1 MGEKKTGPPLGGPDW
16 GLFPVG
22 VSGKILIQ
30 RTIISLLLEIFFI
43 KPIRR
48 MAQTDPIR
56 GVMARLHQLQNRLGE
71 LNSRLRHRPEVLEN
85 QEKNIRKVLFE
96 QEKLKETQKQ
106 LQLEARKK
114 EQEVSLSDQALAKRK
129 VQLSEAKTNKE
140 YQALQHQI
148 KADEATRSILDD
160 EALEAM
166 DKAEK
171 FAEKFLP
178 VDAELAKAK
187 ELFENTRKKFLAEKP
202 GIEAEIARL
211 GAQLKDTEAELPRD
225 FREIYDRLVRS
236 VGGEN
241 ALAAVENQKYC
252 GGCNYQV
259 PINSLAMIL
268 QRIPITCS
276 SCARLLYV
284 DEEFVFDKG

>member
-1 MGEKKTGPPLGGPDW
+1 MPP
-16 GLFPVG
+16 
-22 VSGKILIQ
+22 
-30 RTIISLLLEIFFI
+30 
-43 KPIRR
+43 
-48 MAQTDPIR
+48 TDPIR
-56 GVMARLHQLQNRLGE
+56 GLMARLHQQQNRLGE
-71 LNSRLRHRPEVLEN
+71 LNAKLRHQPLVLET
-85 QEKNIRKVLFE
+85 QDKNIRKVLAE
-96 QEKLKETQKQ
+96 LEKLNETQKQ

-114 EQEVSLSDQALAKRK
+114 EQEVALSDQALAKRK
-129 VQLSEAKTNKE
+129 LQLSEAKTNKE

-148 KADEATRSILDD
+148 NADEAARSVLDD

-171 FAEKFLP
+171 FAGHFPKVE
-178 VDAELAKAK
+178 AELAKAR
-187 ELFENTRKKFLAEKP
+187 ELFENTRKKFLDEQP
-202 GIEAEIARL
+202 GIEAEMARL
-211 GAQLKDTEAELPRD
+211 HAQLKDTESELPSE
-225 FREIYDRLVRS
+225 FREMYDRLVRS

-241 ALAAVENQKYC
+241 ALAVVENQKYC

-284 DEEFVFDKG
+284 DEGFVFDKG